1 LPEPDTALL
10 HEWLLRAAA
19 ATPCAIA
26 LEEEDRATSFQELV
40 ASATAVAAT
49 LRARGVRPGDRV
61 VLVLPKT
68 TEAVAAV
75 FGCLLA
81 GAVCVPIHPRWPADR
96 IAAVVEDCGAR
107 LIFEV
112 AEGGVRLRNVCAPAD
127 VAQALVP
134 AVPGLVPAPVRG
146 RDSVS
151 EASVGKSA
159 DAAGKSACATPLPG
173 PEDAAVIL
181 FTSGSTGRPKGVV
194 LSHRAVAAF
203 VRWSAT
209 EFGIAPADRIACPSP
224 LGFDLSTFDLF
235 NMALCGATCV
245 LVPENIAW
253 MPRFLV
259 RYAAEKRVTVWYS
272 VPSILVRMVGD
283 GGMRLG
289 TCADLRVVLFA
300 GEVMP
305 GSDVALLTAAV
316 PGAVCANLYGPT
328 ETNVVTFYRV
338 PAEFAAGAPPPI
350 GRACPFAEVLVEQ
363 STGELL
369 AGGESLMSG
378 YWNRPDDN
386 ARAFVNRDG
395 RLYYRTGDRVHEDP
409 SGNLV
414 FAGRLDRQVKRHGY
428 RIELGEIEAAL
439 AGHPAILEVGVV
451 ASDHTDKGVLITAFV
466 GTGPSGS
473 SLSLVEV
480 KAHCAAAL
488 PTYMVPD
495 RVLFVEAV
503 PRGTRGKI
511 DYSALEKLA
520 RE

>member
-19 ATPCAIA
+19 ATPGAIA
-26 LEEEDRATSFQELV
+26 LEEEERLTSFQELV
-40 ASATAVAAT
+40 ASAAAIAAT
-49 LRARGVRPGDRV
+49 LRARGVGPGDRV
-61 VLVLPKT
+61 ALVLPKT

-81 GAVCVPIHPRWPADR
+81 GAVYVPIHPRWPADR

-112 AEGGVRLRNVCAPAD
+112 AETPPAD
-127 VAQALVP
+127 VAQGVPSGPVP
-134 AVPGLVPAPVRG
+134 AVPRLVSAPVRG
-146 RDSVS
+146 RDTVS
-151 EASVGKSA
+151 KASVGKSA
-159 DAAGKSACATPLPG
+159 DAAGMSACAT
-173 PEDAAVIL
+173 EDAAVIL

-203 VRWSAT
+203 VRWSAA

-259 RYAAEKRVTVWYS
+259 RYTAEKRVTVWYS
-272 VPSILVRMVGD
+272 VPSILARMMRD
-283 GGMRLG
+283 GGMRPG

-300 GEVMP
+300 GEVMS
-305 GSDVALLTAAV
+305 GSDLALLTAAV

-338 PAEFAAGAPPPI
+338 PAEFAAGEPPPI
-350 GRACPFAEVLVEQ
+350 GRACPFAEVAEDP

-414 FAGRLDRQVKRHGY
+414 FDGRLDRQVKRHGY

-451 ASDHTDKGVLITAFV
+451 AFDHTEKGVLITAFV
-466 GTGPSGS
+466 GLGPSGR
-473 SLSLVEV
+473 LSLVEV

>member
-1 LPEPDTALL
+1 MPEPDTALL

-19 ATPCAIA
+19 ATPDAIA
-26 LEEEDRATSFQELV
+26 LEEGDRLTSFQELA
-40 ASATAVAAT
+40 ASAGAIAAT
-49 LRARGVRPGDRV
+49 LRARGVGPGDRV
-61 VLVLPKT
+61 ALVLPKT

-81 GAVCVPIHPRWPADR
+81 GAVYVPIHPRWPADR
-96 IAAVVEDCGAR
+96 IAAAVEDCGAR
-107 LIFEV
+107 LIFED
-112 AEGGVRLRNVCAPAD
+112 AEGGVRLAD
-127 VAQALVP
+127 V
-134 AVPGLVPAPVRG
+134 G
-146 RDSVS
+146 
-151 EASVGKSA
+151 
-159 DAAGKSACATPLPG
+159 PLPHGRGSDKKSRSANETIRAATGVPHRG
-173 PEDAAVIL
+173 PELLPTGPLPMPPTLAEDAAVIL

-203 VRWSAT
+203 VRWSAA

-235 NMALCGATCV
+235 NMALTGATCV

-272 VPSILVRMVGD
+272 VPSILARMLRD
-283 GGMRLG
+283 GGMRPG

-300 GEVMP
+300 GEVIS
-305 GSDVALLTAAV
+305 GGDLALLTATV

-338 PAEFAAGAPPPI
+338 PADFDPAAPPPI
-350 GRACPFAEVLVEQ
+350 GRACPFAQVAVDP

-369 AGGESLMSG
+369 AGGESLMGG

-386 ARAFVNRDG
+386 ARAFVHRDG
-395 RLYYRTGDRVHEDP
+395 GLYYRTGDRVQTDP
-409 SGNLV
+409 GGNLV
-414 FAGRLDRQVKRHGY
+414 FGGRLDRQVKRHGY

-451 ASDHTDKGVLITAFV
+451 AVDDTEKGVLITAFV
-466 GTGPSGS
+466 GTGPLGN
-473 SLSLVEV
+473 LSLVEV

>member
-1 LPEPDTALL
+1 
-10 HEWLLRAAA
+10 
-19 ATPCAIA
+19 
-26 LEEEDRATSFQELV
+26 
-40 ASATAVAAT
+40 
-49 LRARGVRPGDRV
+49 
-61 VLVLPKT
+61 VL
-68 TEAVAAV
+68 
-75 FGCLLA
+75 
-81 GAVCVPIHPRWPADR
+81 
-96 IAAVVEDCGAR
+96 
-107 LIFEV
+107 
-112 AEGGVRLRNVCAPAD
+112 
-127 VAQALVP
+127 Q
-134 AVPGLVPAPVRG
+134 
-146 RDSVS
+146 
-151 EASVGKSA
+151 ASVGMSA
-159 DAAGKSACATPLPG
+159 DAAGKSACATSL

-203 VRWSAT
+203 VRWSAV

-235 NMALCGATCV
+235 NTALCGATCV

-259 RYAAEKRVTVWYS
+259 RYTAEKRVTVWYS
-272 VPSILVRMVGD
+272 VPSILSRMLRD
-283 GGMRLG
+283 GGMRPG
-289 TCADLRVVLFA
+289 TCPDLRVVLFA
-300 GEVMP
+300 GEVMS
-305 GSDVALLTAAV
+305 GSDLALLTAAV
-316 PGAVCANLYGPT
+316 PGAVRANLYGPT

-338 PAEFAAGAPPPI
+338 PADFAVGAPPPI
-350 GRACPFAEVLVEQ
+350 GRACPFAEVAVDP

-369 AGGESLMSG
+369 AGGASLMSG

-386 ARAFVNRDG
+386 ARAFVHRDG
-395 RLYYRTGDRVHEDP
+395 RLYYRTGDRVQSDG

-428 RIELGEIEAAL
+428 RIELEEIETAL

-451 ASDHTDKGVLITAFV
+451 AFHDTEKGVLITAFV
-466 GTGPSGS
+466 GTGPAGS
-473 SLSLVEV
+473 VSLLEV

-488 PTYMVPD
+488 PRYMVPD
-495 RVLFVEAV
+495 RVLFVAAV

>member
-19 ATPCAIA
+19 ATPGAIA
-26 LEEEDRATSFQELV
+26 LEEEDRLTSFQELV
-40 ASATAVAAT
+40 ASAWVIAAT
-49 LRARGVRPGDRV
+49 LRARGVGPGDRV
-61 VLVLPKT
+61 ALVLPKT

-75 FGCLLA
+75 FGCLLV
-81 GAVCVPIHPRWPADR
+81 GAVYVPIHPRWPADR
-96 IAAVVEDCGAR
+96 VAAVVEDCGAR

-112 AEGGVRLRNVCAPAD
+112 AEGGVRLT
-127 VAQALVP
+127 
-134 AVPGLVPAPVRG
+134 GTGGESPVQVR
-146 RDSVS
+146 
-151 EASVGKSA
+151 KNWL
-159 DAAGKSACATPLPG
+159 AGESACPTEAQQRGTDAFVCQPS
-173 PEDAAVIL
+173 DAAVIL

-203 VRWSAT
+203 VRWSAA
-209 EFGIAPADRIACPSP
+209 EFGVAPADRIACPSP

-235 NMALCGATCV
+235 NMALRGATCI
-245 LVPENIAW
+245 LVPENIGW

-272 VPSILVRMVGD
+272 VPSILARMLRD
-283 GGMRLG
+283 GGMRPG

-300 GEVMP
+300 GEVMS
-305 GSDVALLTAAV
+305 GSDLARLTAAV

-338 PAEFAAGAPPPI
+338 PAEFAAGVPPPI
-350 GRACPFAEVLVEQ
+350 GRACPFAEVAVDAA
-363 STGELL
+363 TGELL

-378 YWNRPDDN
+378 YWKRPDDN
-386 ARAFVNRDG
+386 ARAFVNHDG

-414 FAGRLDRQVKRHGY
+414 FDGRLDRQVKRHGY

-451 ASDHTDKGVLITAFV
+451 AVHHTEKGVLITAFV
-466 GTGPSGS
+466 GTGPSG

-495 RVLFVEAV
+495 RVLFVETV

>member
-1 LPEPDTALL
+1 MSRLPEPDTALL

-19 ATPCAIA
+19 ATPGAIA
-26 LEEEDRATSFQELV
+26 LEEEDRLTSFQELV
-40 ASATAVAAT
+40 ASAWAIAAT
-49 LRARGVRPGDRV
+49 LRARGVGPGDRV
-61 VLVLPKT
+61 ALVLPKT

-81 GAVCVPIHPRWPADR
+81 GAVYVPIHPRWPADR
-96 IAAVVEDCGAR
+96 VALVVEDCGAR
-107 LIFEV
+107 LVFEV
-112 AEGGVRLRNVCAPAD
+112 AEGGVRLTDVCAPAD

-134 AVPGLVPAPVRG
+134 AVPRLVSAPV
-146 RDSVS
+146 SQ
-151 EASVGKSA
+151 ASVGMSA
-159 DAAGKSACATPLPG
+159 DAAGKSACAT
-173 PEDAAVIL
+173 EDAAVIL

-203 VRWSAT
+203 VRWTAA

-259 RYAAEKRVTVWYS
+259 GYAAEKRVTVWYS
-272 VPSILVRMVGD
+272 VPSILSRMLRD
-283 GGMRLG
+283 GGMRAG

-300 GEVMP
+300 GEVISS
-305 GSDVALLTAAV
+305 GDLARLTAAV

-338 PAEFAAGAPPPI
+338 PPDFAADAPPPI
-350 GRACPFAEVLVEQ
+350 GRACPFAEVAVDP

-395 RLYYRTGDRVHEDP
+395 RLYYRTGDRVQSDP

-428 RIELGEIEAAL
+428 RIELGEIETAL

-451 ASDHTDKGVLITAFV
+451 ALDHAEKGVLITAFV
-466 GTGPSGS
+466 GTDPSGS
-473 SLSLVEV
+473 LSLLEV

-495 RVLFVEAV
+495 RVLFVDAV

>member
-1 LPEPDTALL
+1 MSPLPEPDAELL

-19 ATPCAIA
+19 ATPGAIA
-26 LEEEDRATSFQELV
+26 LEEEDRLTSFQELV
-40 ASATAVAAT
+40 ASAWAIAAT
-49 LRARGVRPGDRV
+49 LRARGVGPGDRV
-61 VLVLPKT
+61 ALLLPKT
-68 TEAVAAV
+68 TEAVVAV

-81 GAVCVPIHPRWPADR
+81 GAVYVPIHPRWPADR
-96 IAAVVEDCGAR
+96 VALVVEDCGAR
-107 LIFEV
+107 LVFEV
-112 AEGGVRLRNVCAPAD
+112 AEGGVRLTDVCAPAD

-134 AVPGLVPAPVRG
+134 AVPRLVSAPVSQG
-146 RDSVS
+146 
-151 EASVGKSA
+151 SVGMSA
-159 DAAGKSACATPLPG
+159 DAAGKSACAT
-173 PEDAAVIL
+173 EDAAVIL

-203 VRWSAT
+203 VRWTAA

-235 NMALCGATCV
+235 NMALRGATCV

-259 RYAAEKRVTVWYS
+259 GYAAEKRVTVWYS
-272 VPSILVRMVGD
+272 VPSILSRMLRD
-283 GGMRLG
+283 GGMRAG

-300 GEVMP
+300 GEVISS
-305 GSDVALLTAAV
+305 GDLARLTAAV

-338 PAEFAAGAPPPI
+338 PPDFAADAPPPI
-350 GRACPFAEVLVEQ
+350 GRACPFAEVAVDP

-395 RLYYRTGDRVHEDP
+395 RLYYRTGDRVQSDP

-428 RIELGEIEAAL
+428 RIELGEIETAL

-451 ASDHTDKGVLITAFV
+451 ALDHAEKGVLITAFV
-466 GTGPSGS
+466 GTDPSGS
-473 SLSLVEV
+473 LSLLEV

-495 RVLFVEAV
+495 RVLFVDAV

>member
-19 ATPCAIA
+19 ATPGAIA
-26 LEEEDRATSFQELV
+26 LEEEDRLTSFQELV
-40 ASATAVAAT
+40 ASAWAIAAT
-49 LRARGVRPGDRV
+49 LRARGVEPGDRV
-61 VLVLPKT
+61 ALVLPKT
-68 TEAVAAV
+68 TEAVVAV

-81 GAVCVPIHPRWPADR
+81 GAVYVPIHPRWPADR
-96 IAAVVEDCGAR
+96 VAAVVEDCGAR
-107 LIFEV
+107 LIFE
-112 AEGGVRLRNVCAPAD
+112 AD
-127 VAQALVP
+127 VAQALLP
-134 AVPGLVPAPVRG
+134 AVPRLVSAPVSR
-146 RDSVS
+146 
-151 EASVGKSA
+151 ASVGRSA
-159 DAAGKSACATPLPG
+159 DAAGKGPEGTPCAT
-173 PEDAAVIL
+173 EDAAVIL

-203 VRWSAT
+203 VRWSAA
-209 EFGIAPADRIACPSP
+209 EFGIAPGDRIACPSP

-235 NMALCGATCV
+235 NMALTGATCV

-272 VPSILVRMVGD
+272 VPSILARMLRD
-283 GGMRLG
+283 GGMRTG

-300 GEVMP
+300 GEVMS
-305 GSDVALLTAAV
+305 GSDLGLLTAAV

-338 PAEFAAGAPPPI
+338 PAGFADVAPPPI
-350 GRACPFAEVLVEQ
+350 GRACPYAEVAVDPA
-363 STGELL
+363 TGELL
-369 AGGESLMSG
+369 AGGQSLMCG

-386 ARAFVNRDG
+386 ACAFVNRDG
-395 RLYYRTGDRVHEDP
+395 RQYYRTGDRVHADP

-414 FAGRLDRQVKRHGY
+414 FDGRLDRQVKRHGY

-451 ASDHTDKGVLITAFV
+451 ALDYTEKGALITAFV
-466 GTGPSGS
+466 STRPSGG
-473 SLSLVEV
+473 LSLVEV

-495 RVLFVEAV
+495 RVLFVDAL

-511 DYSALEKLA
+511 DYSALERLA
-520 RE
+520 GE

>member
-19 ATPCAIA
+19 ATPGAIA
-26 LEEEDRATSFQELV
+26 LEEEDRRTSFQELA
-40 ASATAVAAT
+40 ASAAAIAAT

-61 VLVLPKT
+61 ALLLPKT

-81 GAVCVPIHPRWPADR
+81 GAVYVPIHPRWPADR

-107 LIFEV
+107 LIFEA
-112 AEGGVRLRNVCAPAD
+112 AEGGVRL
-127 VAQALVP
+127 VP
-134 AVPGLVPAPVRG
+134 A
-146 RDSVS
+146 RDTGSK
-151 EASVGKSA
+151 ASVGMN
-159 DAAGKSACATPLPG
+159 ACAT
-173 PEDAAVIL
+173 EDTAVIL

-203 VRWSAT
+203 VRWSAA
-209 EFGIAPADRIACPSP
+209 EFGIAAADRIACPSP

-245 LVPENIAW
+245 LVPENIGW

-272 VPSILVRMVGD
+272 VPSILARMLRD

-305 GSDVALLTAAV
+305 GGDLALLTAAV

-338 PAEFAAGAPPPI
+338 PAEYAAGAPPPI
-350 GRACPFAEVLVEQ
+350 GRACPYAEVAVDPAA
-363 STGELL
+363 GELL

-386 ARAFVNRDG
+386 ARAFVNQGG
-395 RLYYRTGDRVHEDP
+395 RLYYRTGDRVHEDA

-451 ASDHTDKGVLITAFV
+451 ALDDAEKGVLITAFV

-473 SLSLVEV
+473 LSLVDV

>member
-1 LPEPDTALL
+1 LPEPETALL

-19 ATPCAIA
+19 ATPGAIA
-26 LEEEDRATSFQELV
+26 LEEEDRATSFQELA
-40 ASATAVAAT
+40 ASASAIAAT
-49 LRARGVRPGDRV
+49 LRARGVGPGDRV
-61 VLVLPKT
+61 ALVLPKT

-81 GAVCVPIHPRWPADR
+81 GAVYVPIHPRWPADR
-96 IAAVVEDCGAR
+96 IATVVEDCGAR

-112 AEGGVRLRNVCAPAD
+112 VEGG
-127 VAQALVP
+127 VAQALLL
-134 AVPGLVPAPVRG
+134 AVPRLVSAPG
-146 RDSVS
+146 SQ
-151 EASVGKSA
+151 ASVGRSA
-159 DAAGKSACATPLPG
+159 DAAGNGPEGTPCAT
-173 PEDAAVIL
+173 EDAAVIL

-203 VRWSAT
+203 VRWSAA

-235 NMALCGATCV
+235 NMALTGATCV

-272 VPSILVRMVGD
+272 VPSILGRMLRD
-283 GGMRLG
+283 GGMRAG
-289 TCADLRVVLFA
+289 TFADLRVVLFA

-338 PAEFAAGAPPPI
+338 PADFAGGAPPPI
-350 GRACPFAEVLVEQ
+350 GRACPYAEVAVDPA
-363 STGELL
+363 TGELL

-378 YWNRPDDN
+378 YWNRPDEN
-386 ARAFVNRDG
+386 VRAFVNRDG
-395 RLYYRTGDRVHEDP
+395 SLYYRTGDRVHEDP

-414 FAGRLDRQVKRHGY
+414 FAGRLDRQVKRRGY

-451 ASDHTDKGVLITAFV
+451 AFDHAEKGVLITAFV
-466 GTGPSGS
+466 GTGPSGR
-473 SLSLVEV
+473 LSLVEV
-480 KAHCAAAL
+480 KGHCAAAL
-488 PTYMVPD
+488 PAYMVPD
-495 RVLFVEAV
+495 RVLFVETV

>member
-19 ATPCAIA
+19 ATPGAIA
-26 LEEEDRATSFQELV
+26 LEEEDRLTSFQELV
-40 ASATAVAAT
+40 ASAWAIAAT
-49 LRARGVRPGDRV
+49 LRARGVGPGDRV
-61 VLVLPKT
+61 ALLLPKT
-68 TEAVAAV
+68 TEAVVAV

-81 GAVCVPIHPRWPADR
+81 GAVYVPIHPRWPADR
-96 IAAVVEDCGAR
+96 VALVVEDCGAR
-107 LIFEV
+107 LVFEV
-112 AEGGVRLRNVCAPAD
+112 AEGGVRLTDVCAPAD

-134 AVPGLVPAPVRG
+134 AVPRLVSAPVSQG
-146 RDSVS
+146 
-151 EASVGKSA
+151 SVGMSA
-159 DAAGKSACATPLPG
+159 DAAGKSACAT
-173 PEDAAVIL
+173 EDAAVIL

-203 VRWSAT
+203 VRWTAA

-235 NMALCGATCV
+235 NMALRGATCV

-259 RYAAEKRVTVWYS
+259 GYAAEKRVTVWYS
-272 VPSILVRMVGD
+272 VPSILSRMLRD
-283 GGMRLG
+283 GGMRAG

-300 GEVMP
+300 GEVISS
-305 GSDVALLTAAV
+305 GDLARLTAAV

-338 PAEFAAGAPPPI
+338 PPDFAADAPPPI
-350 GRACPFAEVLVEQ
+350 GRACPFAEVAVDP

-395 RLYYRTGDRVHEDP
+395 RLYYRTGDRVQSDP

-428 RIELGEIEAAL
+428 RIELGEIETAL

-451 ASDHTDKGVLITAFV
+451 ALDHAEKGVLITAFV
-466 GTGPSGS
+466 GTDPSGS
-473 SLSLVEV
+473 LSLLEV

-495 RVLFVEAV
+495 RVLFVDAV

>member
-1 LPEPDTALL
+1 MSRLPEPDTALL
-10 HEWLLRAAA
+10 HRWLLRTAA

-26 LEEEDRATSFQELV
+26 VEEEDRATSFQELV
-40 ASATAVAAT
+40 ASAWAIAAI

-61 VLVLPKT
+61 ALVLPKT
-68 TEAVAAV
+68 TEAVVAV

-81 GAVCVPIHPRWPADR
+81 GAVYVPIHPRWPADR

-112 AEGGVRLRNVCAPAD
+112 AEGTIRLTGAH
-127 VAQALVP
+127 
-134 AVPGLVPAPVRG
+134 GESPVRWE
-146 RDSVS
+146 D
-151 EASVGKSA
+151 ALSA
-159 DAAGKSACATPLPG
+159 GGGALPLPERRE
-173 PEDAAVIL
+173 EDAAVIL

-194 LSHRAVAAF
+194 LPHRAVAAF
-203 VRWSAT
+203 VRWSAA
-209 EFGIAPADRIACPSP
+209 EFAIAQADRIACPSP
-224 LGFDLSTFDLF
+224 LGFDLSTFDVF

-253 MPRFLV
+253 MPRFLT
-259 RYAAEKRVTVWYS
+259 RYTAAKRVTVWYS
-272 VPSILVRMVGD
+272 VPSILARMLRD
-283 GGMRLG
+283 GGMRPG
-289 TCADLRVVLFA
+289 TCPDLRVVLFA
-300 GEVMP
+300 GEVIS
-305 GSDVALLTAAV
+305 GGDLALLTAAV
-316 PGAVCANLYGPT
+316 PGALCANLYGPT

-338 PAEFAAGAPPPI
+338 PAEFDPAAPPPI
-350 GRACPFAEVLVEQ
+350 GRACPFAEVLVDP

-395 RLYYRTGDRVHEDP
+395 RLYYRTGDRVQSDA

-414 FAGRLDRQVKRHGY
+414 FAGRLDRQVKRRGY
-428 RIELGEIEAAL
+428 RIELGEIEMAL

-451 ASDHTDKGVLITAFV
+451 AIHNLDQGVLITAFV
-466 GTGPSGS
+466 GTDPSGS
-473 SLSLVEV
+473 LSLLEV

-488 PTYMVPD
+488 PLYMVPD
-495 RVLFVEAV
+495 RVLFVAAV

-511 DYSALEKLA
+511 DYSALERLA
-520 RE
+520 GE

>member
-1 LPEPDTALL
+1 
-10 HEWLLRAAA
+10 
-19 ATPCAIA
+19 
-26 LEEEDRATSFQELV
+26 
-40 ASATAVAAT
+40 
-49 LRARGVRPGDRV
+49 
-61 VLVLPKT
+61 
-68 TEAVAAV
+68 
-75 FGCLLA
+75 
-81 GAVCVPIHPRWPADR
+81 
-96 IAAVVEDCGAR
+96 
-107 LIFEV
+107 
-112 AEGGVRLRNVCAPAD
+112 
-127 VAQALVP
+127 
-134 AVPGLVPAPVRG
+134 
-146 RDSVS
+146 
-151 EASVGKSA
+151 
-159 DAAGKSACATPLPG
+159 TPLPG

-272 VPSILVRMVGD
+272 VPSILARMLRD
-283 GGMRLG
+283 GGMG
-289 TCADLRVVLFA
+289 ICADLRVVLFA
-300 GEVMP
+300 GEVIS
-305 GSDVALLTAAV
+305 GSDLALLTAAV

-338 PAEFAAGAPPPI
+338 PADFDPAAPPPI
-350 GRACPFAEVLVEQ
+350 GRACPFAEVAVDA

-386 ARAFVNRDG
+386 ARAFVNPHA

-414 FAGRLDRQVKRHGY
+414 FPGRLDRQVKRHGY

-439 AGHPAILEVGVV
+439 AGHPAILEGVV
-451 ASDHTDKGVLITAFV
+451 VALDHTEKGVLITAFV

-473 SLSLVEV
+473 LSLLEV

-488 PTYMVPD
+488 PSYMVPD
-495 RVLFVEAV
+495 RVLFVETV

>member
-1 LPEPDTALL
+1 MSRLPELDTALL
-10 HEWLLRAAA
+10 HQWLLRTAA

-26 LEEEDRATSFQELV
+26 LEEEDRATSFRDL
-40 ASATAVAAT
+40 AAFAWAIAAT
-49 LRARGVRPGDRV
+49 LRARGLRPGDRV
-61 VLVLPKT
+61 ALVLPKT
-68 TEAVAAV
+68 TEAVVAV

-81 GAVCVPIHPRWPADR
+81 GAVYVPIHPRWPANR

-107 LIFEV
+107 LIFEMS
-112 AEGGVRLRNVCAPAD
+112 EGAIQLTGTH
-127 VAQALVP
+127 
-134 AVPGLVPAPVRG
+134 GESPVRWE
-146 RDSVS
+146 D
-151 EASVGKSA
+151 ALSA
-159 DAAGKSACATPLPG
+159 VAGALPLPERRE
-173 PEDAAVIL
+173 EDPAVIL
-181 FTSGSTGRPKGVV
+181 FTSGSTGRAKGVV
-194 LSHRAVAAF
+194 LPHRAVAAF
-203 VRWSAT
+203 VRWSAA

-253 MPRFLV
+253 MPRFLT
-259 RYAAEKRVTVWYS
+259 RYAAAKRVTVWYS
-272 VPSILVRMVGD
+272 VPSILARMLRD
-283 GGMRLG
+283 GGMRPG
-289 TCADLRVVLFA
+289 TCPDLRVVLFA
-300 GEVMP
+300 GEVIS
-305 GSDVALLTAAV
+305 GSDLALLTAAV
-316 PGAVCANLYGPT
+316 RPALCANLYGPT

-338 PAEFAAGAPPPI
+338 PAEFDPAAPPPI
-350 GRACPFAEVLVEQ
+350 GRACPFAEVLVDP

-395 RLYYRTGDRVHEDP
+395 RLYYRTGDRVQSDA
-409 SGNLV
+409 SGNLL
-414 FAGRLDRQVKRHGY
+414 FAGRLDRQVKRRGY

-451 ASDHTDKGVLITAFV
+451 AVSNSDQGVLITAFL
-466 GTGPSGS
+466 GTGSSG
-473 SLSLVEV
+473 SLSLLEV

-488 PTYMVPD
+488 PPYMVPD
-495 RVLFVEAV
+495 RVLFVVAV

-520 RE
+520 GE

>member
-1 LPEPDTALL
+1 LREPDTALL
-10 HEWLLRAAA
+10 HQWLLRTAA
-19 ATPCAIA
+19 ATPSATA
-26 LEEEDRATSFQELV
+26 VEEDDRATSFEELL
-40 ASATAVAAT
+40 ARARTLADT
-49 LRARGVRPGDRV
+49 LRARGVRPGDSV
-61 VLVLPKT
+61 ALVLPKT
-68 TEAVAAV
+68 TEAVVAV

-81 GAVCVPIHPRWPADR
+81 GAVYVPIHPRWPADR
-96 IAAVVEDCGAR
+96 VAAVVEDCGAR

-112 AEGGVRLRNVCAPAD
+112 AEGLVRLTGRCGESPAGAP
-127 VAQALVP
+127 P
-134 AVPGLVPAPVRG
+134 SPER
-146 RDSVS
+146 R
-151 EASVGKSA
+151 E
-159 DAAGKSACATPLPG
+159 
-173 PEDAAVIL
+173 EDAAVIL

-203 VRWSAT
+203 VRWSAA
-209 EFGIAPADRIACPSP
+209 EFGIGAADRIVCPSP

-245 LVPENIAW
+245 LAPESVAW

-259 RYAAEKRVTVWYS
+259 RYASGKRATVWYS
-272 VPSILVRMVGD
+272 VPSILSRMLRD
-283 GGMRLG
+283 GGMGPG
-289 TCADLRVVLFA
+289 TCPDLRVVLFA
-300 GEVMP
+300 GEAI
-305 GSDVALLTAAV
+305 SANDLTLLTQAV
-316 PGAVCANLYGPT
+316 PGAFCANLYGPT

-338 PAEFAAGAPPPI
+338 PGEFDKAAQPPI
-350 GRACPFAEVLVEQ
+350 GRPCPFAEVLVDE

-395 RLYYRTGDRVHEDP
+395 RLYYRTGDRVRVDGA
-409 SGNLV
+409 GNLV

-428 RIELGEIEAAL
+428 RIELGEIETAL
-439 AGHPAILEVGVV
+439 LRNPAILEVGVV
-451 ASDHTDKGVLITAFV
+451 AANEQAKGTVITAFV
-466 GTGPSGS
+466 GTGPSGG
-473 SLSLVEV
+473 SLSLLEV

-488 PTYMVPD
+488 PPYMVPD
-495 RVLFVEAV
+495 RVLFVGEV

>member
-1 LPEPDTALL
+1 MSRLPEPDTALL

-19 ATPCAIA
+19 ATPGAIA
-26 LEEEDRATSFQELV
+26 LEEEDRLTSFQELV
-40 ASATAVAAT
+40 ASAWAIAAT
-49 LRARGVRPGDRV
+49 LRARGVGPGDRV
-61 VLVLPKT
+61 ALLLPKT
-68 TEAVAAV
+68 TEAVVAV

-81 GAVCVPIHPRWPADR
+81 GAVYVPIHPRWPADR
-96 IAAVVEDCGAR
+96 VALVVEDCGAR
-107 LIFEV
+107 LVFEV
-112 AEGGVRLRNVCAPAD
+112 AEGGVRLTDVCAPAD

-134 AVPGLVPAPVRG
+134 AVPRLVSAPVSQG
-146 RDSVS
+146 
-151 EASVGKSA
+151 SVGMSA
-159 DAAGKSACATPLPG
+159 DAAGKSACAT
-173 PEDAAVIL
+173 EDAAVIL

-203 VRWSAT
+203 VRWTAA

-235 NMALCGATCV
+235 NMALRGATCV

-259 RYAAEKRVTVWYS
+259 GYAAEKRVTVWYS
-272 VPSILVRMVGD
+272 VPSILSRMLRD
-283 GGMRLG
+283 GGMRAG

-300 GEVMP
+300 GEVISS
-305 GSDVALLTAAV
+305 GDLARLTAAV

-338 PAEFAAGAPPPI
+338 PPDFAADAPPPI
-350 GRACPFAEVLVEQ
+350 GRACPFAEVAVDP

-395 RLYYRTGDRVHEDP
+395 RLYYRTGDRVQSDP

-428 RIELGEIEAAL
+428 RIELGEIETAL

-451 ASDHTDKGVLITAFV
+451 ALDHAEKGVLITAFV
-466 GTGPSGS
+466 GTDPSGS
-473 SLSLVEV
+473 LSLLEV

-495 RVLFVEAV
+495 RVLFVDAV

>member
-1 LPEPDTALL
+1 
-10 HEWLLRAAA
+10 
-19 ATPCAIA
+19 
-26 LEEEDRATSFQELV
+26 
-40 ASATAVAAT
+40 
-49 LRARGVRPGDRV
+49 
-61 VLVLPKT
+61 
-68 TEAVAAV
+68 V

-81 GAVCVPIHPRWPADR
+81 GAVYVPIHPRWPAER

-107 LIFEV
+107 LVFEV
-112 AEGGVRLRNVCAPAD
+112 VEGGVRLSGPGGESAVQWED
-127 VAQALVP
+127 ALDRSGGRDER
-134 AVPGLVPAPVRG
+134 AAYTAGQTLGQTANYRQTAPVIH
-146 RDSVS
+146 VS
-151 EASVGKSA
+151 PGFER
-159 DAAGKSACATPLPG
+159 CA
-173 PEDAAVIL
+173 EDAAVIL

-203 VRWSAT
+203 VRWSAA

-235 NMALCGATCV
+235 NMALTGATCV

-272 VPSILVRMVGD
+272 VPSILGRMLRD
-283 GGMRLG
+283 GGMRPG

-305 GSDVALLTAAV
+305 GSDLALLMAAV

-338 PAEFAAGAPPPI
+338 PAEFATFAPPPI
-350 GRACPFAEVLVEQ
+350 GRACPYSEVAVDPA
-363 STGELL
+363 TGELL

-386 ARAFVNRDG
+386 ARAFVKRGG

-451 ASDHTDKGVLITAFV
+451 AFDDTEKGVLITAFV
-466 GTGPSGS
+466 GTGPSGN
-473 SLSLVEV
+473 LSLVEV

-495 RVLFVEAV
+495 RVLFVETV

-520 RE
+520 R